1 MIERPRKTHDN
12 TRIARGNPSGLMD
25 RRVGSTSD
33 TGIDILT
40 EEEKNECSGGY
51 FEIRTQSAMT
61 VGSPLSL

>member
-40 EEEKNECSGGY
+40 EEEKK
-51 FEIRTQSAMT
+51 
-61 VGSPLSL
+61 